1 MRPTRAPSSTR
12 APAPTYLRVAGGLTV
27 VLGLAIFIWLPY
39 MGQPWLWR
47 TAGSVMMIGGTGL
60 VFGQR
65 WAWPFV
71 ILTAIPL
78 FLVAYV
84 FFLPSSETDPFE
96 LDHAFG
102 VPFFILGC
110 LLVFASMTRA
120 TWNWLTRRSP

>member
-1 MRPTRAPSSTR
+1 VTRITTSTR
-12 APAPTYLRVAGGLTV
+12 APVPTYLRMVGGLSLL
-27 VLGLAIFIWLPY
+27 LGVAIFIWLPY
-39 MGQPWLWR
+39 MGHPWLGR
-47 TAGSVMMIGGTGL
+47 TAGSVVIIGGTGL
-60 VFGQR
+60 VFGRR

-71 ILTAIPL
+71 ILTAIPM

-120 TWNWLTRRSP
+120 TRDWLRGRSA